1 MAVREIVRIDEE
13 LCDGCGDCVPAC
25 AEGAIAIVDG
35 TARLVDDVTCDG
47 LGACLGHCPQG
58 AITIDRREAE
68 AFDPE
73 AVRHRLAQAGRPFVA
88 IEPPGT
94 PAPVPSGWGGCPGS
108 RATLLDVGEDPPL
121 PTDARSRLRHWP
133 VQLHLVP
140 PTAPFFR
147 DASVLLAADCVAY
160 ACAAFHERLLAGR
173 SLAIACPKLD
183 SAQEAYIDKLVAMFD
198 VGGARDLIVAVMEV
212 PCCSGLVQLVREA
225 QRRAERSV
233 PTRVIVIGT
242 RGEIVG
248 EQELRVTGVEH
259 AGVQV

>member
-1 MAVREIVRIDEE
+1 MDEREADPYDDEAVREH
-13 LCDGCGDCVPAC
+13 L
-25 AEGAIAIVDG
+25 AERAAP
-35 TARLVDDVTCDG
+35 
-47 LGACLGHCPQG
+47 CP
-58 AITIDRREAE
+58 
-68 AFDPE
+68 
-73 AVRHRLAQAGRPFVA
+73 
-88 IEPPGT
+88 
-94 PAPVPSGWGGCPGS
+94 PSGCPGS
-108 RATLLDVGEDPPL
+108 AAMSLDDSTADAVTPGQPPS
-121 PTDARSRLRHWP
+121 PSMLRQWP

-183 SAQEAYIDKLVAMFD
+183 SAQEAYVDKLVAMLD
-198 VGGARDLIVAVMEV
+198 DGGARDLVVAVMEV

-225 QRRAERSV
+225 QRRAERSI
-233 PTRVIVIGT
+233 PIRVIVIGT

-248 EQELRVTGVEH
+248 EQELQVTGGEQ